1 MAVILRKRQLRWA
14 GHVVRMNND
23 RLPKQVMYSARAQHR
38 TKERGQATAPLQ
50 GHTERRPEEVI
61 KYNCYISE
69 YKLVFPLSN
78 ESYFSLIASL
88 V

>member
-23 RLPKQVMYSARAQHR
+23 RLLKQVMYSARAQHR

-50 GHTERRPEEVI
+50 GHTERRPEELQHRRKRVGETGRRA
-61 KYNCYISE
+61 KRMENGSAE
-69 YKLVFPLSN
+69 RF
-78 ESYFSLIASL
+78 
-88 V
+88 